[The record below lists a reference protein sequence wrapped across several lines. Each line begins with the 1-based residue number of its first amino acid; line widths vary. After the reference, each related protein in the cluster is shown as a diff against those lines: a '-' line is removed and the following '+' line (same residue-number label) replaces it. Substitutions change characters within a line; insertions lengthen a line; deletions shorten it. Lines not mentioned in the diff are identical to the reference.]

1 MRANFDLV
9 FDHVMQSE
17 GGYSN
22 HPNDPGGPTRW
33 GVTLVDLRIWRRD
46 QSLTAQDV
54 KVLAIDEAKQ
64 IFRAR
69 YWDLVKGDALPAGL
83 DYAVSDFAYNSGV
96 SRAVKFLQQLLGV
109 KVDGVLGE
117 ATLEACETADLGPL
131 IAQYQ
136 DKRLVFLKS
145 LNTWPVFGRGWG
157 TRVKEVRA
165 NSLTLAS
172 AVHADTP
179 AVVAARVPEP
189 VAPARDAKVAISPLK
204 RAGQGSALGLFGTQ
218 ATDYAQQLAPHVDA
232 LPVLKYAFTALMLA
246 GIAAGLLIA
255 LHRDNQA

>member
-1 MRANFDLV
+1 MADNFNLV
-9 FDHVMQSE
+9 FEHEIGSE

-22 HPNDPGGPTRW
+22 HPDDNGGPTKY
-33 GVTLVDLRIWRRD
+33 GVTIGELRIVRRD
-46 QSLTAQDV
+46 DSLTAEDV
-54 KVLAIDEAKQ
+54 KMLGLDEAKQ
-64 IFRAR
+64 IFRRR
-69 YWDLVKGDALPAGL
+69 YWDLVKADELPAGL

-109 KVDGVLGE
+109 KVDGIMGE
-117 ATLEACETADLGPL
+117 ATLAACETADLSVL
-131 IAQYQ
+131 IPKYQ
-136 DKRLVFLKS
+136 AKRLAYLQR
-145 LNTWPVFGRGWG
+145 LNDWPVFGGGWK
-157 TRVKEVRA
+157 TRVIEVKA
-165 NSLTLAS
+165 NSLALAKAAAAGKPA
-172 AVHADTP
+172 AVAEWVPTP
-179 AVVAARVPEP
+179 VK
-189 VAPARDAKVAISPLK
+189 PARDAKVAISPLK